1 MQVVIGEKAAR
12 FRVQLRGGDA
22 SGCQVVGTCLAVAA
36 HCALLAAPVGRA
48 AACWL
53 HTFTRGL
60 LPPPAGGG
68 DATVGGGPVEA
79 VEAAVEHMA
88 MKSIVRSI
96 AGVKRGAETGGAS
109 LLPTWFGVCDQTAAP
124 TPI

>member
-1 MQVVIGEKAAR
+1 MA
-12 FRVQLRGGDA
+12 GGPP
-22 SGCQVVGTCLAVAA
+22 
-36 HCALLAAPVGRA
+36 PVE
-48 AACWL
+48 
-53 HTFTRGL
+53 
-60 LPPPAGGG
+60 LPPVELPPELPPEEVPEPPPGAGGGVEPEPPGAGGGVEPEPPLELPPEAAAGGG